1 MSIVTKSG
9 DSGTTATA
17 DGKRVSKDDP
27 IIHLYGELDEL
38 NAAIGLALCFM
49 ESKRNKATLTEVQN
63 QIFNI
68 GSRLTEKKAAVSDK
82 ETNSMENEIH
92 LMEDKLHSLHHFI
105 IPRGTQGCCFLH
117 LARVSARGVER
128 RLAGMKAQKE
138 YLAYFNRLSDLLFVM
153 ARWENREEGVEEEIW
168 KEWAD

>member
-9 DSGTTATA
+9 DGGTTSTA
-17 DGKRVSKDDP
+17 DGKRVGKDDP

-38 NAAIGLALCFM
+38 NATIGTALCFM

-63 QIFNI
+63 QIFKI
-68 GSRLTEKKAAVSDK
+68 GSHLSESKAAVSEK
-82 ETNSMENEIH
+82 ETIRLENEIH
-92 LMEDKLHSLHHFI
+92 YMEEKLHSLHHFI
-105 IPRGTQGCCFLH
+105 IPRGTKGCCFLH
-117 LARVSARGVER
+117 MARVSARGVER

-153 ARWENREEGVEEEIW
+153 ARWENKEEGFEEQIW
-168 KEWAD
+168 KDWAD